1 MDLETFQHLE
11 TAMNEQK
18 KRERQE
24 IHADQPRTSA
34 ATLMQ
39 QINEVFFALVIYRY
53 IIYSSGLQ
61 SFLNE

>member
-24 IHADQPRTSA
+24 IHADQPRTTA
-34 ATLMQ
+34 AILMQ
-39 QINEVFFALVIYRY
+39 QINEVRFML
-53 IIYSSGLQ
+53 
-61 SFLNE
+61 